1 MAYHYLGDIQHVTC
15 QTATGKRRSPLSD
28 ISYNSGQTLKDETTG
43 QNHHRKHTDGTN
55 IIATDIVSSVPCD
68 YGDTSVSS
76 ALRRERM
83 YHELYQLNKVNSE
96 RIYWKTTIAL
106 PNEFD
111 NEQIIK
117 TANEIAMSFSA
128 YFGRPVDYSVHR
140 KPATKKRPANC
151 HVHIAVPERKYVRGK
166 WGAKSVS
173 YYVNKDGTLNTQKQ
187 YKDENGNDVREPRV
201 PKGEKPIY
209 ATDKDGHIYCVNQ
222 VKGSSGSL
230 KWKMQ
235 NFEGLTKENISWMHE
250 EIDRIQNR
258 RLEEKGL
265 EKVTRNDARTTK
277 ALKELGVKAQHIGKR
292 DNEAQGESFYEKVAI
307 NEEYKRIANAMN
319 SNYEKQD
326 KAKKEL
332 KDNEQAIET
341 AQKRVDSAK
350 KIFRENNAKLQRE
363 KELAIQ
369 ATVEY
374 VENELQPEEQ
384 FVTKAVTEYNKAV
397 ALANENLDLLHTMAE
412 QKIKL
417 IDTAL
422 NKSADKAN
430 KTEKEKV
437 IEEFIKANKK
447 HWTTYRNATNAR
459 AKSSVVNIKKTAR
472 KQWRRCPGWT
482 RCEFIRQ
489 TAGNDSAFV
498 YKQYLKL
505 KNESVAKPTGVT
517 ALKVVTCEEAVADVI
532 ESLPRLKSQMD
543 KSKSAIE
550 NAEELTTNVLANR
563 YKYDGINTYSP
574 PANEDVLTLWAS
586 IPNRIISMMEE
597 NPRTLTRPLQ
607 DYHPKTDEKI
617 FEDKLRTIEKQET
630 KNEARKT
637 KAKAESKD
645 NKLSQVHATEN
656 KEDKNTTTTT
666 VAGPIDKDLIAKHR
680 ADYNASAQH
689 RLALLIKLREET
701 AKAYAK
707 HMFKEESKGYPQ
719 YRRDSEP
726 INLMLENL
734 EATKKETPY
743 NYIAIEREEKA
754 YERALARFRERYPN
768 HPRREPNLEVNQKE
782 ATELF
787 VKMRADL
794 VKKKIEELHLPVP
807 QELIRAYDDAAEKA
821 QALWRLVE
829 EDKKASGT
837 QDTMQ
842 KSSQK
847 KTKDQKTKTKTIRRI
862 KDKED
867 SRNDY
872 SR

>member
-83 YHELYQLNKVNSE
+83 YNELYQLNKVNAE

-173 YYVNKDGTLNTQKQ
+173 YYINKDGTLNTQKQ

-209 ATDKDGHIYCVNQ
+209 ATDKDGHKYCVNQ

-235 NFEGLTKENISWMHE
+235 NFENLTKENISWMHE

-258 RLEEKGL
+258 RLEEAGL

-277 ALKELGVKAQHIGKR
+277 ELKKLGVKAQHIGKR
-292 DNEAQGESFYEKVAI
+292 DNEAQGESYYEKVAI

-326 KAKKEL
+326 KAEKKL

-350 KIFRENNAKLQRE
+350 KIFRENNAELQQE

-384 FVTKAVTEYNKAV
+384 FVTRAVTEYNKAV
-397 ALANENLDLLHTMAE
+397 ALANENLDLIKTIADE
-412 QKIKL
+412 KINAINNVL
-417 IDTAL
+417 IG
-422 NKSADKAN
+422 SADKE

-437 IEEFIKANKK
+437 IEDFLKVNKK
-447 HWTTYRNATNAR
+447 HWKSYRDATNTK
-459 AKSSVVNIKKTAR
+459 AKSSVENIKRTAR
-472 KQWRRCPGWT
+472 KKWKRCPGWT
-482 RCEFIRQ
+482 RCEFVRQ
-489 TAGNDSAFV
+489 TAGTDSAVV
-498 YKQYLKL
+498 YKKYLEL

-517 ALKVVTCEEAVADVI
+517 TLKVVTCEEAVADVI

-543 KSKSAIE
+543 KSKSAVE
-550 NAEELTTNVLANR
+550 NARSMTTKTLFIKPKQGEA
-563 YKYDGINTYSP
+563 NTYLP

-586 IPNRIISMMEE
+586 IPDRIISMMEE
-597 NPRTLTRPLQ
+597 NPRTISRPLQ

-617 FEDKLRTIEKQET
+617 FEDKLRAIEKQEAE
-630 KNEARKT
+630 NEARK
-637 KAKAESKD
+637 AKAEAEVKD
-645 NKLSQVHATEN
+645 NKSTKTHATEN
-656 KEDKNTTTTT
+656 KEDKKTTTTT

-794 VKKKIEELHLPVP
+794 VKKKIEELNLPVP

-847 KTKDQKTKTKTIRRI
+847 KTKDQKTKTKTIRRVKS
-862 KDKED
+862 KDNSRED
-867 SRNDY
+867 DGR
-872 SR
+872 